1 MTRAR
6 EFDEEASVEGAMRLF
21 WQKGFD
27 AAPLPELLDAMQL
40 SRGSFYNAFGAKKNV
55 LIEAIQRYMD
65 GGMDGVLLPLFRPE
79 AGRKEIEQA
88 FARMVAHTAGPKG
101 RHGCLVNNCMTEV
114 ADRDPPLR
122 RALVTAR
129 ARVEDGFARAVER
142 GQADGTIARR
152 DDPRSIGR
160 FLMNNFS
167 GLNVASK
174 GRPGR
179 VVLADIARV
188 TLKILD

>member
-65 GGMDGVLLPLFRPE
+65 GVLLPLFRPE
-79 AGRKEIEQA
+79 AGRKGIEQA
-88 FARMVAHTAGPKG
+88 FARMVAHTAGP
-101 RHGCLVNNCMTEV
+101 
-114 ADRDPPLR
+114 
-122 RALVTAR
+122 
-129 ARVEDGFARAVER
+129 
-142 GQADGTIARR
+142 Q
-152 DDPRSIGR
+152 
-160 FLMNNFS
+160 
-167 GLNVASK
+167 
-174 GRPGR
+174 GR